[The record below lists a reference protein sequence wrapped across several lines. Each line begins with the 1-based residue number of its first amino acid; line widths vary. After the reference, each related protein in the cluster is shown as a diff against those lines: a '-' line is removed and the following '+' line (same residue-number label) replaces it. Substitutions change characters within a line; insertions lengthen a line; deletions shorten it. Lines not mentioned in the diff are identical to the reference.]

1 MPLVQPKKK
10 TLRVRVVFEF
20 RNGDGNFLDIRHGSF
35 VEIVGDSSVEALNES
50 YKQAV
55 NNLRIRQVVYDGLQ
69 HGC

>member
-1 MPLVQPKKK
+1 MSLAQSKKK

-20 RNGDGNFLDIRHGSF
+20 RNGDGNFLDIRQGSF
-35 VEIVGDSSVEALNES
+35 VDIVGDSSDEALNES

-55 NNLRIRQVVYDGLQ
+55 NSLRIRQVVYDGLQ

>member
-1 MPLVQPKKK
+1 MPLAQSKKK

-20 RNGDGNFLDIRHGSF
+20 RNGDGNFLDIRQGSF
-35 VEIVGDSSVEALNES
+35 VQIVGDSSVEALNES